1 MKGGIMNGKTLIL
14 ACLAAGGPLAA
25 WAQSL
30 PDPTRPPAG
39 ADGVPAAEVV
49 PAGPRLQSVLRRQ
62 GMKPAAVIDGVFVE
76 LGGRVG
82 EARLVRVREDAVE
95 LHGPG
100 GRQVLFLTP
109 NIAKEVPASASVGAR
124 KPRSK

>member
-1 MKGGIMNGKTLIL
+1 MNGKKLIL
-14 ACLAAGGPLAA
+14 ACLAAGGPLGAS
-25 WAQSL
+25 AQVL

-39 ADGVPAAEVV
+39 ADGAPAAEVV
-49 PAGPRLQSVLRRQ
+49 PAGPRLQSVLHRQ

-82 EARLVRVREDAVE
+82 DARLVRVREDAVD
-95 LHGPG
+95 LQGPG
-100 GRQVLFLTP
+100 GRQILFLTP
-109 NIAKEVPASASVGAR
+109 NIAKKVPASASVGAR